1 MNPDLAGVA
10 QWTEHWPA
18 NQKFTGSIPS
28 QHTCLG
34 CRRSMYCS
42 HIDVSLP
49 LFLSPFPS
57 A

>member
-34 CRRSMYCS
+34 SRRSMYCS